1 MIGQVID
8 HYKILEKIGQGG
20 MGTVYKAVD
29 INLDRI
35 VAIKVLS
42 KELSQE
48 ASLIQRFL
56 AEAKTQAQLNHP
68 NVCTLYNFFRHQ
80 DQLFMVME
88 YVEGMNLE
96 QMIRQ
101 RGAVPFHEAVPL
113 FQQALFGLSQAH
125 RMGILHRDIKPSNMI
140 VNRQGIVKVM
150 DFGIARVMGQSRL
163 TQTGLQ
169 VGTLYYMSPE
179 QIQGKETDFR
189 CDIYALGITL
199 FELLTGTVPFRG
211 STDFEIMQAH
221 VRTPP
226 PSPSKVLPQL
236 PKMFDRAVLHALEK
250 DPRARYQTVEEFSQA
265 LGAALQE
272 ALRTAPPPRAT
283 TAYAAT
289 GAAPARPA
297 GTPPPPPGTQA
308 YASGTQAYPP
318 GTQAYPV
325 GTQAYPSGT
334 QAYPPGTQ
342 GVQIPGA
349 TVFDS
354 RPGTGFPAAR
364 PDTSKKKVLI
374 IGGVA
379 AAGLIIVTLAVV
391 VLAVLLKPSPKTPTA
406 STTVAGGSSGGTQT
420 PPVTTPASLP
430 AASPSSNQPTGTLS
444 LPVLPGG
451 AAQPDKGQKNAKPQP
466 TPAPPPPPAEEPPDS
481 GKWATKGDQPG
492 SGGGT
497 PVEDPLQA
505 LSTQAYQ
512 AYSAG
517 RFIEPPGNN
526 VLQLTGEILRRD
538 PGHAYA
544 LQLQQ
549 DAVSMVHSQMQSQ
562 INSGDL
568 ASAKRTCRL
577 LIQFFPANG
586 EYRQLMSNLENAEQQ
601 TAAMSQAQTFLVGHD
616 HSGDFTLFCIGQLSI
631 FPDRVVY
638 RTVRSIDGRTDDF
651 EVPRSAIKE
660 FKTNRLPIGMY
671 RAFHIKL
678 TNGNNYNFAHIDQN
692 GNDIGPEAVVAAYG
706 F

>member
-20 MGTVYKAVD
+20 MGTVFKAVD

-80 DQLFMVME
+80 DQLYMVME
-88 YVEGMNLE
+88 YIEGMNLE

-101 RGAVPFHEAVPL
+101 RGAIPFHEAVPL

-226 PSPSKVLPQL
+226 PAPSKVLPQL
-236 PKMFDRAVLHALEK
+236 PKVFDRVVLHALEK
-250 DPRARYQTVEEFSQA
+250 DPRARYQTVEDFSQA

-283 TAYAAT
+283 AAYAAT
-289 GAAPARPA
+289 GAAPLRPA

-308 YASGTQAYPP
+308 YASGTQACPP
-318 GTQAYPV
+318 GTQAYPAGTQAYAG

-334 QAYPPGTQ
+334 Q
-342 GVQIPGA
+342 GVQMPGA

-354 RPGTGFPAAR
+354 RPGTGYAAAR
-364 PDTSKKKVLI
+364 PDVAKKKMLI
-374 IGGVA
+374 IGGIA
-379 AAGLIIVTLAVV
+379 AAGLILVTLTIV
-391 VLAVLLKPSPKTPTA
+391 VLAVLLKPSPRTPTA
-406 STTVAGGSSGGTQT
+406 ATPVAGGGSSGTQA
-420 PPVTTPASLP
+420 PPVAPPASLP
-430 AASPSSNQPTGTLS
+430 AASPSSSQPAGTLT

-451 AAQPDKGQKNAKPQP
+451 ATQPDKGRKDSKPQP
-466 TPAPPPPPAEEPPDS
+466 APPTPPPAEEPPDS
-481 GKWATKGDQPG
+481 GKWATKGDHSG
-492 SGGGT
+492 SGGQA

-512 AYSAG
+512 AYSEG

-549 DAVSMVHSQMQSQ
+549 DAVSVVHGQLQSQ
-562 INSGDL
+562 IDSGDL
-568 ASAKRTCRL
+568 ASAKRLCRL
-577 LIQFFPANG
+577 LMQFFPGNG
-586 EYRQLMSNLENAEQQ
+586 DYRQLMSNLENAEQQ
-601 TAAMSQAQTFLVGHD
+601 AAAMSEAQTFLVGHD
-616 HSGDFTLFCIGQLSI
+616 HSGDFTLFCVGYLSI

-638 RTVRSIDGRTDDF
+638 RTIRSIDGRTDDF

-678 TNGNNYNFAHIDQN
+678 TNGNNFNFAHIDQN
-692 GNDIGPEAVVAAYG
+692 GNDIGPEAVVSAYG
-706 F
+706 Y